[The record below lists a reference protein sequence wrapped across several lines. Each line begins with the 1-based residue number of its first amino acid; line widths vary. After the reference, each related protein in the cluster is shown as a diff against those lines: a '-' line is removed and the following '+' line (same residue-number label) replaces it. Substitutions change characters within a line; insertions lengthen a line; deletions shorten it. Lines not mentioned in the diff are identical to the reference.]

1 MAGLEGGQYGVQ
13 NLLNCVGRC
22 VKMQGFLVSRW
33 WHLKEQYLEE
43 VTRYLKEGRVKYK
56 EVITEG
62 IEHLPKAFVS
72 MLKGENIGKAV
83 VKVVE

>member
-1 MAGLEGGQYGVQ
+1 MVT
-13 NLLNCVGRC
+13 
-22 VKMQGFLVSRW
+22 RW

-56 EVITEG
+56 EDITEG
-62 IEHLPKAFVS
+62 IEHLPKVFVG